1 IPSTIN
7 IFMSLYS
14 LNRMVFKV
22 SGALQLPRR
31 KLIVSSG
38 EINLNLVDDT
48 KKENTIFVL
57 MVKESSGSAGGR
69 GGGSGMRKIDR
80 ILAFKMIGKSDEQIY
95 ETQDSQEIEEFDI
108 PYSAV
113 AMDIVLESGVPSVVQ
128 GVIDPDMVNRYLEI
142 IAK

>member
-1 IPSTIN
+1 
-7 IFMSLYS
+7 MHS

-22 SGALQLPRR
+22 SPILQLPRR
-31 KLIVSSG
+31 KLIVSSQ
-38 EINLNLVDDT
+38 EINLNIVDGSLQ
-48 KKENTIFVL
+48 ENTIFVL

-80 ILAFKMIGKSDEQIY
+80 ILAFKITGNVDEQIF

-113 AMDIVLESGVPSVVQ
+113 AMDIVLESGVPYVVQ
-128 GVIDPDMVNRYLEI
+128 GVVDPDMVNGYLGI
-142 IAK
+142 IAKGI

>member
-1 IPSTIN
+1 
-7 IFMSLYS
+7 MSMHS

-22 SGALQLPRR
+22 SAILQLPRR
-31 KLIVSSG
+31 KLIVSSQ
-38 EINLNLVDDT
+38 EINLNLVDSST
-48 KKENTIFVL
+48 KENTIFVL

-80 ILAFKMIGKSDEQIY
+80 IMAFKITGNNDELIY
-95 ETQDSQEIEEFDI
+95 ETQNSQEIEEFDI

-128 GVIDPDMVNRYLEI
+128 GIIDSDLVDRYLELI
-142 IAK
+142 RKVT

>member
-1 IPSTIN
+1 
-7 IFMSLYS
+7 
-14 LNRMVFKV
+14 MVFKV
-22 SGALQLPRR
+22 SGTLQIPRR
-31 KLIVSSG
+31 KLIVSSQ
-38 EINLNLVDDT
+38 EINLKLVDDT
-48 KKENTIFVL
+48 NNENTIFVL

-69 GGGSGMRKIDR
+69 GGGSGMRKIDK
-80 ILAFKMIGKSDEQIY
+80 ILAFKMIGKIDEQIY

-142 IAK
+142 VRKATRS

>member
-1 IPSTIN
+1 
-7 IFMSLYS
+7 
-14 LNRMVFKV
+14 MVYKV
-22 SGALQLPRR
+22 SETLRLPRR
-31 KLIVSSG
+31 KLIVSSQ
-38 EINLNLVDDT
+38 EINLASVDGVMR
-48 KKENTIFVL
+48 ENTIFVL

-80 ILAFKMIGKSDEQIY
+80 ILAFKIIGNNDEKIF

-128 GVIDPDMVNRYLEI
+128 GVIDPDMVEGYLELI
-142 IAK
+142 KKAT

>member
-1 IPSTIN
+1 
-7 IFMSLYS
+7 
-14 LNRMVFKV
+14 MVFKV
-22 SGALQLPRR
+22 SGILQLPRR
-31 KLIVSSG
+31 KLIVSSR
-38 EINLNLVDDT
+38 EINLNIVDGSEE
-48 KKENTIFVL
+48 ENTIFVL

-80 ILAFKMIGKSDEQIY
+80 IVAFKMTGNSDEQIY

-113 AMDIVLESGVPSVVQ
+113 AMDIFLESGVPSVVQ

-142 IAK
+142 IRKATLS

>member
-1 IPSTIN
+1 
-7 IFMSLYS
+7 
-14 LNRMVFKV
+14 MVFKV
-22 SGALQLPRR
+22 SPVLQLPRR
-31 KLIVSSG
+31 KLIVSSQ
-38 EINLNLVDDT
+38 EINLNIVDGSLQ
-48 KKENTIFVL
+48 ENTIFVL

-80 ILAFKMIGKSDEQIY
+80 ILAFKITGNVDEQIF

-142 IAK
+142 VRKATRS

>member
-1 IPSTIN
+1 MTTHP
-7 IFMSLYS
+7 

-22 SGALQLPRR
+22 SPVLQLPRR
-31 KLIVSSG
+31 KLIVSSQ
-38 EINLNLVDDT
+38 EINLNIADGSMQ
-48 KKENTIFVL
+48 ENTIFVL

-80 ILAFKMIGKSDEQIY
+80 ILAFKIKGNVDEQIF

-113 AMDIVLESGVPSVVQ
+113 AMDIVLESGVPYVVQ
-128 GVIDPDMVNRYLEI
+128 GVVDPDLVNRYLEI
-142 IAK
+142 IAKEI

>member
-1 IPSTIN
+1 
-7 IFMSLYS
+7 MHS

-22 SGALQLPRR
+22 SPVLQLPKR
-31 KLIVSSG
+31 KLIVSSQ
-38 EINLNLVDDT
+38 EINLNIVDGSNMQ
-48 KKENTIFVL
+48 ENTIFVL

-80 ILAFKMIGKSDEQIY
+80 ILAFKIKGNFDEQIF

-113 AMDIVLESGVPSVVQ
+113 AMDIVLESGVPYVVQ
-128 GVIDPDMVNRYLEI
+128 GVVDPDLVNRYLEI
-142 IAK
+142 IAKGI

>member
-1 IPSTIN
+1 
-7 IFMSLYS
+7 MSMHS

-22 SGALQLPRR
+22 SEILQLPRR
-31 KLIVSSG
+31 KLIVSSQ
-38 EINLNLVDDT
+38 EINLNIVDGS
-48 KKENTIFVL
+48 KEENTIFIL

-80 ILAFKMIGKSDEQIY
+80 ILAFKITGNSDEQIY

-113 AMDIVLESGVPSVVQ
+113 AMDIVLESGIPSVVQ
-128 GVIDPDMVNRYLEI
+128 GVIDPDMVNRYLELI
-142 IAK
+142 RKAT

>member
-1 IPSTIN
+1 MT
-7 IFMSLYS
+7 MYS
-14 LNRMVFKV
+14 LNRMVFNV
-22 SGALQLPRR
+22 SSILQLPRR
-31 KLIVSSG
+31 KLIVSSQ
-38 EINLNLVDDT
+38 EINLNIVEGMWQ
-48 KKENTIFVL
+48 ENTIFVL

-80 ILAFKMIGKSDEQIY
+80 ILAFKIAGNSDEQIY

-128 GVIDPDMVNRYLEI
+128 GVVDPDMVNRYLEI
-142 IAK
+142 VRKVT

>member
-1 IPSTIN
+1 
-7 IFMSLYS
+7 MSMHS

-22 SGALQLPRR
+22 SGTLQIPRR
-31 KLIVSSG
+31 KLIVSSQ
-38 EINLNLVDDT
+38 EINLKLVDDT
-48 KKENTIFVL
+48 NNENTIFVL

-69 GGGSGMRKIDR
+69 GGGSGMRKIDK
-80 ILAFKMIGKSDEQIY
+80 ILAFKMIGKIDEQIY

-142 IAK
+142 VRKATRS

>member
-1 IPSTIN
+1 
-7 IFMSLYS
+7 
-14 LNRMVFKV
+14 MVFKV
-22 SGALQLPRR
+22 SGILQLPRR
-31 KLIVSSG
+31 KLIVSSQ
-38 EINLNLVDDT
+38 EINLNIVDGSEE
-48 KKENTIFVL
+48 ENTIFVL

-80 ILAFKMIGKSDEQIY
+80 IVAFKMTGNSDEQIY

-142 IAK
+142 IRKATLS

>member
-1 IPSTIN
+1 
-7 IFMSLYS
+7 MYR

-22 SGALQLPRR
+22 SEILQLPKR
-31 KLIVSSG
+31 KLIVSSQ
-38 EINLNLVDDT
+38 EINLTSVDGSMR
-48 KKENTIFVL
+48 ENTIFVL

-80 ILAFKMIGKSDEQIY
+80 IVAFKINGNSDEQIY
-95 ETQDSQEIEEFDI
+95 ETQDSQEIDEFDI

-128 GVIDPDMVNRYLEI
+128 GVIDPDMVEGYLELI
-142 IAK
+142 KKAT

>member
-1 IPSTIN
+1 
-7 IFMSLYS
+7 
-14 LNRMVFKV
+14 MVFKV
-22 SGALQLPRR
+22 SGILQLPRR
-31 KLIVSSG
+31 KLIVSSR
-38 EINLNLVDDT
+38 EINLNIVDGSEE
-48 KKENTIFVL
+48 ENTIFVL

-80 ILAFKMIGKSDEQIY
+80 IVAFKMTGNSDEQIY

-142 IAK
+142 IRKATLS